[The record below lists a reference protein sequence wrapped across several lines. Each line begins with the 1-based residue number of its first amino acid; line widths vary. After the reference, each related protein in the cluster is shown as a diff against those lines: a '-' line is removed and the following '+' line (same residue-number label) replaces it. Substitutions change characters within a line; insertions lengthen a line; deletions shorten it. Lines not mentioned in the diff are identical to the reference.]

1 MCPGCSIRPVLRRKL
16 GTPPR
21 RPNWPQKS
29 GDTSPQD
36 APSGQPTNVLGKRPA
51 SALVSSQLSLQ
62 MVGQQFAGG
71 RSCQASEPAKP
82 ACLSVSPVPASSATP
97 QAPSHLHT
105 HTGRYCAL
113 PAWLKP
119 GQLQAQRDGEG
130 AKPQW
135 HPCHEQTVSSM
146 KLEAWRQRDSTGI
159 PSLLNKD
166 PAKRGC

>member
-62 MVGQQFAGG
+62 MVGQQFEGGAQLPGLRASKTRLPFRLPGTSVLCNPAGSVTPAHSHWQVLCPPSLAETRPAAGTKGWG
-71 RSCQASEPAKP
+71 RSQATVAPLPRANRFLYEIRGLAAEGLNRHPKP
-82 ACLSVSPVPASSATP
+82 T
-97 QAPSHLHT
+97 
-105 HTGRYCAL
+105 
-113 PAWLKP
+113 
-119 GQLQAQRDGEG
+119 E
-130 AKPQW
+130 
-135 HPCHEQTVSSM
+135 
-146 KLEAWRQRDSTGI
+146 
-159 PSLLNKD
+159 
-166 PAKRGC
+166 